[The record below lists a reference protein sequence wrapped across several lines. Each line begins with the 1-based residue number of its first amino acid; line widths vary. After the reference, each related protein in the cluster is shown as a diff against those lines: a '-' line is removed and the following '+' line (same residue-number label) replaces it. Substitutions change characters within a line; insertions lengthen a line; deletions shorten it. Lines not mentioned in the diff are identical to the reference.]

1 MNYLVGFDEEC
12 DKENVCPVETME
24 IEVDSQCTT
33 EVVDSARSDVETDAV
48 IPQEKH
54 PDKIKEE
61 SVSAE
66 AIDVC
71 FSGTDEK
78 SEEQSEETV
87 CTSDNSNATVE
98 TTPTSSTAEENEGE
112 IIKASLPNKIQRGG
126 RGKAAQKSKNANND
140 KAKAPAVL
148 SVTEEENLN
157 GSLPSSPPR
166 ARRGKKLL
174 EVPEVAASPVRKS
187 ARGRIPKHRFVDEE
201 AKNTEASQVSVDSMK
216 TEIPECPPVV
226 TKTRRGRKA
235 KQDDGAAIEPVDDIN
250 ASDPQC
256 PDAPANEELVQ
267 APVVKSGRR
276 KKLDKP
282 AIHPSEELEQKTH
295 EIVCEENAVA
305 PESVKL
311 VTSLVTE
318 TVSAT
323 RARRGRTAK
332 KEHLKT
338 EPSLT
343 LESEITST
351 HAAVEAE
358 KPLTPAAKSGRGR
371 KAKNEM
377 VKEQPLDYDD
387 AMVVSQTV
395 AEVNVDHKDEPEAPV
410 VKSGRGRKAKQQKPQ
425 MAEEVDHQPAVDAS
439 THVPMTEEHTE
450 TEVKSVRS
458 SRKTKQSKT
467 EENVVNLVEQAET
480 PVVKSGR
487 KRAVTAKETAE
498 VEAEVSVKRGRR
510 AVAEPAP
517 PVAVVSSRG
526 RKAVAKVES
535 EVTKDVASSEEPAK
549 PVKHTRRTPKV
560 PESKKE
566 ENPMAQAGSELVA
579 AENTAIVALE
589 KVERGSR
596 GRKQKDST
604 KSIPNNPINEISKA
618 EEASE
623 IKPSKN
629 LVVSKNTEEF
639 EPSANVE
646 EQQLKKPKRLGKIPA
661 EMSSTSNQSTDL
673 PPRGRRGAKKEEEHP
688 VEEVQIKIKPL
699 RRGKAVGS
707 AAPKSDPSDSKAST
721 PLKRKRND
729 VLEVTDESS
738 TKEPLPKK
746 RGRVAISTKVATE
759 VSSKKKTPDAEPEKA
774 EANPKKAGNRA
785 VRGQKK
791 TAQEPDPAPAQ
802 ESVSGKHTVNAVL
815 SVFQTFNFTLEVSK
829 TWVLNEPDC
838 ATCDYKMLYVGWWVR
853 VFLDVAIFR

>member
-1 MNYLVGFDEEC
+1 MTYLVGFDEEC

-24 IEVDSQCTT
+24 TEVDSQCTT
-33 EVVDSARSDVETDAV
+33 EVVDSTHSDVETDAV

-54 PDKIKEE
+54 PDKIEEE
-61 SVSAE
+61 SVSVE

-78 SEEQSEETV
+78 SEEHSEETV

-98 TTPTSSTAEENEGE
+98 TTPTSSTAEEDEGE
-112 IIKASLPNKIQRGG
+112 MIKASLPNKVQRGI

-140 KAKAPAVL
+140 KAKVPAVL

-157 GSLPSSPPR
+157 GSLPSSTPR

-216 TEIPECPPVV
+216 TKISECLPVV
-226 TKTRRGRKA
+226 TKTRRGRKP
-235 KQDDGAAIEPVDDIN
+235 KQDDEAAIEPIDIN
-250 ASDPQC
+250 AGDSQC
-256 PDAPANEELVQ
+256 PDTPANEELVQ
-267 APVVKSGRR
+267 APVVKPGRR
-276 KKLDKP
+276 KKLDKT
-282 AIHPSEELEQKTH
+282 ASHPSEELEQKTP
-295 EIVCEENAVA
+295 EIVCEENAVV
-305 PESVKL
+305 PENVKL

-318 TVSAT
+318 AVSAT
-323 RARRGRTAK
+323 RARRGRPAK
-332 KEHLKT
+332 KELVKT
-338 EPSLT
+338 EPTPT

-351 HAAVEAE
+351 HAVVVAE
-358 KPLTPAAKSGRGR
+358 KPMTPVAKSGRGR
-371 KAKNEM
+371 KAKKEI
-377 VKEQPLDYDD
+377 VKEQLLDDDD

-395 AEVNVDHKDEPEAPV
+395 AEVNVDHKNEPEAPV

-425 MAEEVDHQPAVDAS
+425 MAEEIPQMAEEVDHQPAVDAS
-439 THVPMTEEHTE
+439 THVPVTEEHTE
-450 TEVKSVRS
+450 TEVKSVRG
-458 SRKTKQSKT
+458 SRKTKQSKVTFSVET
-467 EENVVNLVEQAET
+467 EENIVNLVEQAET

-487 KRAVTAKETAE
+487 KRAVISKETAE

-535 EVTKDVASSEEPAK
+535 EVTEDVASSEEPAK
-549 PVKHTRRTPKV
+549 PVKHTRRTAKA

-566 ENPMAQAGSELVA
+566 ENPMTQAGSESVA
-579 AENTAIVALE
+579 AENAAIVALE

-596 GRKQKDST
+596 GRKLKDST
-604 KSIPNNPINEISKA
+604 KAIPSKPIKEISKA
-618 EEASE
+618 EEATE

-629 LVVSKNTEEF
+629 VLISKNIEEV
-639 EPSANVE
+639 ETSTDVE
-646 EQQLKKPKRLGKIPA
+646 EQQLKKSKRLGKIPA
-661 EMSSTSNQSTDL
+661 ETSSTSNQSTDL
-673 PPRGRRGAKKEEEHP
+673 PPRGRRGAKKEEEYP

-738 TKEPLPKK
+738 NKEPLPKK

-759 VSSKKKTPDAEPEKA
+759 VSSKEKTPDAEPEKA
-774 EANPKKAGNRA
+774 EATPKKASNRA

-791 TAQEPDPAPAQ
+791 TAHEPDPAPAQ

-815 SVFQTFNFTLEVSK
+815 SVFQSTRQLYI
-829 TWVLNEPDC
+829 WV
-838 ATCDYKMLYVGWWVR
+838 
-853 VFLDVAIFR
+853 